1 MVKLSQY
8 LVLKYLEL
16 EETIKYWL
24 QSDADFKPASDLHL
38 NLLLT
43 FSHNL
48 RFALQQNG
56 VLGIGF

>member
-24 QSDADFKPASDLHL
+24 QSDAGFKPCPLPTSFLGVE
-38 NLLLT
+38 
-43 FSHNL
+43 
-48 RFALQQNG
+48 NG
-56 VLGIGF
+56 A